1 MSDKIVVGTDGSET
15 AQRAVD
21 EAVRLARALDGE
33 LHVVT
38 GYKALRGAKIPSAP
52 EGAAKVWAPLP
63 DSQAQAILDEAVSRV
78 RLAGVRVEP
87 HLLEDDPADALLKVA
102 DQVDAGMIVVGN
114 RGMAGP
120 RRVLGSVPNKV
131 SHAARCNVL
140 IVSTGKPLIE
150 SA

>member
-21 EAVRLARALDGE
+21 EAVRLTKALDGE

-38 GYKALRGAKIPSAP
+38 AYRALRGAKISGAP

-63 DSQAQAILDEAVSRV
+63 DSQAQAILDEAVSQVRV
-78 RLAGVRVEP
+78 AGVKVEP
-87 HLLEDDPADALLKVA
+87 HLLESDPADALIEVA
-102 DQVDAGMIVVGN
+102 NQVGARMIVVGN

-120 RRVLGSVPNKV
+120 RRVLGSVPNTV
-131 SHAARCNVL
+131 SHAAGCNVL
-140 IVSTGKPLIE
+140 IVSTGEPLIE